1 METLILKYTLQ
12 NAIKFNGRAS
22 AGAIIGK
29 VFAEKPELKSN
40 AAFLGKKIAET
51 VKKVNSMS
59 PEDQLKKLTELAPE
73 LLEEKKEKKKKE
85 LPELNNAVKGKV
97 VTRLAPEPSKYLHIG
112 HAFSFL
118 INYMFAKKYEGKC
131 ILRFDDTN
139 PEKAL
144 KEYYKSIEED
154 LTWLGI
160 KPEHKVIASN
170 DMEKFYSYAE
180 KLILDKNAY
189 VCFCTQDTI
198 QKNREEMKLCDCRES
213 SPDMNLVEW
222 NKMESGKYKEGK
234 AILRLIGSMDSL
246 NAVMRDPVL
255 FRIIRAKH
263 PIQKTK
269 YKVWPMYDFETV
281 IEEELCGITHIMRSN
296 EFGEMR
302 IELQSYIRGLLGFKK
317 QEVLQYS
324 RFNVTGSITKGRE
337 IRELIKAGN
346 MLGWD
351 DPRLVTLSALR
362 RRGIQPEA
370 LYELAL
376 EVGFSSS
383 EKSIDWSLISAI
395 NRKLIDHKAN
405 RYSFV
410 ENPKLITIEGAPNKT
425 VKVPLHPDD
434 NKRGFRKFKIN
445 GKFLISDSIE
455 HNKNYRFMHLFNF
468 SNNKFISQHLDPSLG
483 AKLMHWLPAEG
494 NIEAEVL
501 MPDVSIKKGLIEAN
515 AKKLK
520 VNDIVQFERFGFVR
534 LDKKTPT
541 KLYFRYTHD

>member
-1 METLILKYTLQ
+1 
-12 NAIKFNGRAS
+12 
-22 AGAIIGK
+22 
-29 VFAEKPELKSN
+29 
-40 AAFLGKKIAET
+40 
-51 VKKVNSMS
+51 
-59 PEDQLKKLTELAPE
+59 
-73 LLEEKKEKKKKE
+73 
-85 LPELNNAVKGKV
+85 
-97 VTRLAPEPSKYLHIG
+97 
-112 HAFSFL
+112 
-118 INYMFAKKYEGKC
+118 
-131 ILRFDDTN
+131 
-139 PEKAL
+139 
-144 KEYYKSIEED
+144 
-154 LTWLGI
+154 
-160 KPEHKVIASN
+160 
-170 DMEKFYSYAE
+170 
-180 KLILDKNAY
+180 
-189 VCFCTQDTI
+189 
-198 QKNREEMKLCDCRES
+198 
-213 SPDMNLVEW
+213 
-222 NKMESGKYKEGK
+222 
-234 AILRLIGSMDSL
+234 
-246 NAVMRDPVL
+246 
-255 FRIIRAKH
+255 
-263 PIQKTK
+263 
-269 YKVWPMYDFETV
+269 
-281 IEEELCGITHIMRSN
+281 
-296 EFGEMR
+296 
-302 IELQSYIRGLLGFKK
+302 
-317 QEVLQYS
+317 
-324 RFNVTGSITKGRE
+324 
-337 IRELIKAGN
+337 